1 MRDCFEVDMT
11 ADISAPKSSPLQ
23 SWIKLLA
30 SLAPS
35 FPNRHPLITAVK
47 MKRPDKSYFLPL
59 IILFLPLLV
68 PEAADLPTFPEE
80 GRWSVATSWSDGW
93 PADWHHAK
101 VTSSQTVGEWTIY
114 EGKLSL
120 ATGLLKLRDSVRLVD
135 EQTGLTEVRRRWDW
149 MGENE
154 LDRVTLSI
162 RLSVEGMKEG
172 RPFLPG
178 ISYYDNPAGQSVDS
192 TRIPVIQ
199 AAKGKRRGFYE
210 EHRFPMAFAAAEG
223 ELAGQLS
230 VAALH
235 TIPSP
240 APNSHRSDQWW
251 SLGIEYLAK
260 GEVELA
266 AYSGAVASNGK
277 NAIIK
282 GHQKK
287 FHDYDEAWITL
298 KPKMTVEKTFFIEA
312 HPVAKRG
319 SGFQKPL
326 WTAIQLA
333 NPFNPDGFPPLMEV
347 IDRKFNDSLE
357 RWQEGPG
364 YAGIKAFP
372 AERTWIDLAW
382 AGQSEA
388 YAYPFL
394 QLGHLFDLPDVAG
407 YVQKGLDF
415 ISTSPF
421 TKDGFSIRYDY
432 GKREWWDRRNP
443 LSQGQAVN
451 NMLDALPLA
460 RTHASLD
467 TSKWEAFL
475 IRACDHHADQV
486 LADDWHPVSTNEG
499 FLIAPLAKAS
509 ALFDEPRY
517 LKAALKPGEHYRDRH
532 LSMDEP
538 YWGGTLD
545 ARCED
550 KEGAWAALQGFM
562 ALHDVTG
569 EQAYLDAAI
578 HAGDVV
584 LSYVYVWDVE
594 LPPGRLTDNN
604 FKTRGWTTVSAQNM
618 HLDVYGVLCTPEFW
632 KLGELTGNIDYQR
645 LARIMLVACGQLI
658 DPLGSQGEQMHQT
671 NYAQH
676 YDYENLDGVRG
687 DYVENWNVYWISAH
701 FLVATSKLDQMGV
714 DWLSW

>member
-1 MRDCFEVDMT
+1 MELPKRIFAYLVII
-11 ADISAPKSSPLQ
+11 ISLGPT
-23 SWIKLLA
+23 IV
-30 SLAPS
+30 
-35 FPNRHPLITAVK
+35 AV
-47 MKRPDKSYFLPL
+47 
-59 IILFLPLLV
+59 
-68 PEAADLPTFPEE
+68 EHPTFPED
-80 GRWSVATSWSDGW
+80 GRWSVATGWADGW
-93 PADWHHAK
+93 PAEWHHAE
-101 VTSSQTVGEWTIY
+101 VATTQTAGDWTIH
-114 EGKLSL
+114 EGQ
-120 ATGLLKLRDSVRLVD
+120 LKFEGGVLELRDSVRVVD
-135 EQTGLTEVRRRWDW
+135 GQTGLTEVRRRWEWQGKED
-149 MGENE
+149 
-154 LDRVTLSI
+154 LDQVTLSI
-162 RLSVEGMKEG
+162 RLSVPGMREG

-178 ISYYDNPAGQSVDS
+178 ISYYDNPAGQSVDA

-199 AAKGKRRGFYE
+199 AAKGLRRGFYE
-210 EHRFPMAFAAAEG
+210 EHRYPMTFAAIEG
-223 ELAGQLS
+223 AQNGELS

-240 APNSHRSDQWW
+240 APNGNVYDQWW
-251 SLGIEYLAK
+251 SLGLEYK
-260 GEVELA
+260 EDGQVELA
-266 AYSGAVASNGK
+266 AYSGAVATNGQ

-282 GHQKK
+282 GHQRK
-287 FHDYDEAWITL
+287 FHDYDQAWITL
-298 KPKMTVEKTFFIEA
+298 KPEMTVEKTFFVEA
-312 HPVAKRG
+312 APVTNRG
-319 SGFQKPL
+319 AGFQQPL
-326 WTAIQLA
+326 WTAIRIA

-347 IDRKFNDSLE
+347 IERKFNDSLE

-372 AERTWIDLAW
+372 AERKWIDLAW

-394 QLGHLFDLPDVAG
+394 RLGHIFDLPDVEG

-421 TKDGFSIRYDY
+421 TEDGFSIRYDY
-432 GKREWWDRRNP
+432 GEREWWDRRNP

-460 RTHASLD
+460 RAHATLD

-475 IRACDHHADQV
+475 KRACDHHADQV
-486 LADDWHPVSTNEG
+486 LADDWYPVSTNEG

-509 ALFDEPRY
+509 DLFDEPRY
-517 LKAALKPGEHYRDRH
+517 LKAALKAGKHYMDRH

-562 ALHDVTG
+562 ALYEVTG

-584 LSYVYVWDVE
+584 LSYVYLWDVD

-632 KLGELTGNIDYQR
+632 KLGELTGKKDYQR
-645 LARIMLVACGQLI
+645 MARIMLVACGQLI

-676 YDYENLDGVRG
+676 YDYKDLKGVRG
-687 DYVENWNVYWISAH
+687 DYVEQWNVYWISAH
-701 FLVATSKLDQMGV
+701 FLVATSKLDAMGV
-714 DWLSW
+714 DWQSW